1 MSSGRIGQAW
11 GSLRG
16 LPDRTPLRVKMVTA
30 VLALVAIALAV
41 ISIAGISVLK
51 NYLLDQADRTLQ
63 SYAHQAEG
71 YVGNYVSGGGVQN
84 PYSSQGYVIWIP
96 SNGQPVAV
104 LEQVQGFH
112 PGMGFSGSRQL
123 QVLPAPQIPDNTAWL
138 TANNNHEVTVPSESG
153 GLRWRVLVEAASVQ
167 TGPSSFTSGTMV
179 VAVDVTSVYSTIGQ
193 LTYLDVIVSG
203 LLLLVILIVGIAVVR
218 ASLRPLTDIEKTAG
232 AIAAGDLTRRV
243 PDLDPRTEV
252 GRLAQSLNA
261 MLSQIE
267 TAFDARAESE
277 RAARRSEERMRQFVA
292 DASHELR
299 TPLTAIRGFAEY
311 YRQRGGAA
319 AIPGAPPVGSLPPG
333 SDADGAVAGAG
344 AGAADAGAGAAEPG
358 TTVSPRHGSN
368 AGPAERAGSGPL
380 PRADLDR
387 IMQRVEQES
396 FRMGGLVED
405 MLLLARLDQQRPLEL
420 STVDMLTLAADAVHD
435 ARVVAPDRSINLT
448 VGSGAALLVLG
459 DEARLRQ
466 VIGNLINNAIS
477 HTPEGSAIEVRVRLG
492 SLDEWRSA
500 AAAAR
505 RAAADRAG
513 QGAFAVA
520 GPSPQPFPAVVF
532 EIADQ
537 GHGLTQSQAEHVFE
551 RFYRAD
557 QARTRQSGGAG
568 LGLAI
573 VAALV
578 AAHGGNVWVESP
590 PGGGAIFRIAIPL
603 APEARNSGPDLDDGT
618 DPDILNSN
626 RRTLNAQ
633 SAAAPAEPVYP
644 APPAPGP
651 GHAAP
656 PPSSGPGHA
665 APPPSSGPGYPA
677 PPSAFPQ
684 PGHPEPDHA
693 QPGHAQP
700 RHAEPPGPAGPASA
714 GSPAAPPLP
723 KRRPG
728 YSGHTRI

>member
-1 MSSGRIGQAW
+1 MSTGRIGQAW
-11 GSLRG
+11 ESLRG

-30 VLALVAIALAV
+30 VLALTAIALAV

-51 NYLLDQADRTLQ
+51 NYLLNQADNTLQ
-63 SYAHQAEG
+63 NSYAHQAQNA
-71 YVGNYVSGGGVQN
+71 VGQYLSGASPN
-84 PYSSQGYVIWIP
+84 TSYLAYVIWIP
-96 SNGQPVAV
+96 SGGGRAVTV
-104 LEQVQGFH
+104 LEQVQGGFH
-112 PGMGFSGSRQL
+112 SGAGLGAGAGVPSQ
-123 QVLPAPQIPDNTAWL
+123 QPLPPPQIPDSAAWL
-138 TANNNHEVTVPSESG
+138 AANNNHEVTVPGQSG
-153 GLRWRVLVEAASVQ
+153 GYRWRVLVEAASFQ
-167 TGPSSFTSGTMV
+167 NGNGSFTSGTMI
-179 VAVDVTSVYSTIGQ
+179 VAVNVTSVYNAIGQ
-193 LTYLDVIVSG
+193 LTYLDLVVSG

-267 TAFDARAESE
+267 MAFDARAESE
-277 RAARRSEERMRQFVA
+277 FAARRSEERMRQFVA

-311 YRQRGGAA
+311 YRQRGGVAE
-319 AIPGAPPVGSLPPG
+319 IPGAAGSLPPG
-333 SDADGAVAGAG
+333 SDAGAAADE
-344 AGAADAGAGAAEPG
+344 AGAAAAEAGAV
-358 TTVSPRHGSN
+358 VSPRHGSN
-368 AGPAERAGSGPL
+368 AEPEDRAGSL
-380 PRADLDR
+380 ARADLDR

-396 FRMGGLVED
+396 SRMGGLVED
-405 MLLLARLDQQRPLEL
+405 MLLLARLDQQRPLER

-448 VGSGAALLVLG
+448 VGSGAALLVVG

-466 VIGNLINNAIS
+466 VIGNLINNALN
-477 HTPEGSAIEVRVRLG
+477 HTPERSAIEVRVRLG
-492 SLDEWRSA
+492 SLDEWRAA

-505 RAAADRAG
+505 RGAAHGAGQAAFAAARPN
-513 QGAFAVA
+513 V
-520 GPSPQPFPAVVF
+520 QPFPAVVF

-537 GHGLTQSQAEHVFE
+537 GPGLTQPQAEHVFE

-557 QARTRQSGGAG
+557 QARTRQSSGGAG

-603 APEARNSGPDLDDGT
+603 APEARHAPYPDDGT
-618 DPDILNSN
+618 DPDILNS
-626 RRTLNAQ
+626 RRTLSPQ
-633 SAAAPAEPVYP
+633 PVVPPEPGGPVPSASP
-644 APPAPGP
+644 
-651 GHAAP
+651 
-656 PPSSGPGHA
+656 
-665 APPPSSGPGYPA
+665 GPGYPA
-677 PPSAFPQ
+677 QPAFPEPGYPAPAASPE
-684 PGHPEPDHA
+684 PGHPSLP
-693 QPGHAQP
+693 
-700 RHAEPPGPAGPASA
+700 PASPEPGYPA
-714 GSPAAPPLP
+714 PGDPAPSGSPGRPTAPPLP